1 LEQLQ
6 SFSGIAY
13 DSIDEIHGLLVV
25 KQSIAEKR
33 RRRICVHIAGKE
45 QIQSRG
51 RWIGRRW
58 QHCIRLTPPCTAKRR
73 RQMRDLGFVLGLK

>member
-33 RRRICVHIAGKE
+33 RRNLCAYCPERADSIE
-45 QIQSRG
+45 R
-51 RWIGRRW
+51 
-58 QHCIRLTPPCTAKRR
+58 
-73 RQMRDLGFVLGLK
+73 